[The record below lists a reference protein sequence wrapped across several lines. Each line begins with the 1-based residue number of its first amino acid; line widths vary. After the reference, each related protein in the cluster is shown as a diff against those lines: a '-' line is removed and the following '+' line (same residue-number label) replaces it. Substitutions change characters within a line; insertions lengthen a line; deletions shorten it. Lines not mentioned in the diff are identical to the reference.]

1 MPDAKIAKNTGTS
14 PEIIAGTS
22 LIGVPIM
29 LTAVRC
35 TLQYILVPFVL
46 PLIGLG
52 SALSTKVNVAAGLL
66 GLAVIAYN
74 LTRLWNTNWRRR
86 YLLLSLVVV
95 PFILLSLYFD
105 LITG

>member
-1 MPDAKIAKNTGTS
+1 MTDAKIAKTAGAS

-22 LIGVPIM
+22 LIGVPVM

-46 PLIGLG
+46 PLFGLG
-52 SALSTKVNVAAGLL
+52 GTLSAQVNVGAGLL
-66 GLAVIAYN
+66 GLGVIAYN

-86 YLLLSLVVV
+86 YLLLSLVIV
-95 PFILLSLYFD
+95 PFILLSIYFD
-105 LITG
+105 LIAS